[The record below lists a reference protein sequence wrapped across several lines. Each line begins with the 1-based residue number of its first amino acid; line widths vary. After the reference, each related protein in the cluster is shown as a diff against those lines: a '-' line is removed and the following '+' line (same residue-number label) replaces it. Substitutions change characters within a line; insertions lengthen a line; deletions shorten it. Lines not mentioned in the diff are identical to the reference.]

1 MVQICNLPRP
11 FWMSLYN
18 WTKIWGFIISTSVQK
33 YDTIKSGKRQINV
46 FEFQLPPYRVIIDS
60 ATNRLSVGKG
70 SAVFDLK
77 LDDFK
82 DFSAKNLIFFIK
94 MISITKNY
102 KNAPQLDMIRVW
114 EVFCAS
120 LF

>member
-1 MVQICNLPRP
+1 
-11 FWMSLYN
+11 MSLYN

-70 SAVFDLK
+70 SAVFDLIF
-77 LDDFK
+77 DDFK